1 MFVIMAL
8 CVYVEEPFQL
18 LSAEQELDIGT
29 SQLKVT
35 TAVTTTTSTFSTN
48 KDQRHSSAIGD
59 TFMVNE
65 S

>member
-18 LSAEQELDIGT
+18 LSAEKELDIGT

-35 TAVTTTTSTFSTN
+35 TTAVMTTTSTFSTN
-48 KDQRHSSAIGD
+48 KDQRHSLAIGD
-59 TFMVNE
+59 TFMII
-65 S
+65 